1 MFLGVLYINN
11 HSMELEKKEIIKQ
24 KIASILLMNK
34 EDQTKYCRNL
44 KIIIATIINNNLQ
57 TFMENIKE
65 EGKTIFFYFI
75 DLIDYMSKK
84 NKNEREI
91 LYETDFDSIND
102 ETIKALRMHINK
114 LQDIKF
120 KNESFKRLYEAIIS
134 HYEDKRVSLIKKIS
148 RIIINM
154 AFLLESKGLII
165 FCIFSLIIARYMP
178 LFCRYLV
185 AWEDNEIN
193 IEDQISLNMICD
205 LLNKKIGEPTNDIQS
220 LIIIKY
226 GALKDI
232 LINCETKKI
241 IKAIENTDLRRGN
254 NEEIS
259 IDIYLEKMLLIFKE
273 ELKNLDIPQKKNRK
287 NKRNNK
293 RKNTTLNS
301 ANINNFL
308 IDQSI
313 IPNQEKQQNKIE
325 DNSQKPK
332 EIKSIN
338 GKNIPEK
345 NNKLNFWDN
354 LQENINSILDKIISM
369 KNDDNSDNVEE
380 LRGIIFQIIDNNREM
395 VKRMDIMNKKIE
407 ILSIENR
414 EMKKELKKELN
425 KEKDN
430 TNEKIKQLEETIQ
443 SLYDEINIIN
453 NKNEEIKQALVKI
466 QTRDM
471 SKNFLRCFYSY
482 LTKNDFKRIR
492 KNYNLKGK
500 IISDRIKEKFINIK
514 EKEKL
519 NIVLELIK
527 RSFDSIMFGNDSAQ
541 SLTVD
546 YYEEEIAQFKKKNEK
561 KLINSSEI
569 FCFLVALEL
578 GEEKFSDAFQFL
590 KKYFDSDLKLI
601 NKEHYDGFLNNFIK

>member
-1 MFLGVLYINN
+1 M
-11 HSMELEKKEIIKQ
+11 
-24 KIASILLMNK
+24 
-34 EDQTKYCRNL
+34 
-44 KIIIATIINNNLQ
+44 
-57 TFMENIKE
+57 
-65 EGKTIFFYFI
+65 
-75 DLIDYMSKK
+75 
-84 NKNEREI
+84 
-91 LYETDFDSIND
+91 YETDFDSIND

-232 LINCETKKI
+232 LINCEMKKI

-354 LQENINSILDKIISM
+354 LQENINSILNKIISM

-395 VKRMDIMNKKIE
+395 VKSMDIMNKKIE

-414 EMKKELKKELN
+414 EMKKELN

-527 RSFDSIMFGNDSAQ
+527 RSFDSIMFGNDSAH

-546 YYEEEIAQFKKKNEK
+546 YYEEEIAQFKKKMK
-561 KLINSSEI
+561 KIN
-569 FCFLVALEL
+569 
-578 GEEKFSDAFQFL
+578 
-590 KKYFDSDLKLI
+590 
-601 NKEHYDGFLNNFIK
+601 

>member
-1 MFLGVLYINN
+1 
-11 HSMELEKKEIIKQ
+11 MELKKKEIIKQ

-75 DLIDYMSKK
+75 DLIYYLSKK

-102 ETIKALRMHINK
+102 ETIKALRMRINK

-287 NKRNNK
+287 
-293 RKNTTLNS
+293 T
-301 ANINNFL
+301 
-308 IDQSI
+308 
-313 IPNQEKQQNKIE
+313 
-325 DNSQKPK
+325 K
-332 EIKSIN
+332 EI
-338 GKNIPEK
+338 
-345 NNKLNFWDN
+345 
-354 LQENINSILDKIISM
+354 
-369 KNDDNSDNVEE
+369 
-380 LRGIIFQIIDNNREM
+380 
-395 VKRMDIMNKKIE
+395 
-407 ILSIENR
+407 
-414 EMKKELKKELN
+414 
-425 KEKDN
+425 
-430 TNEKIKQLEETIQ
+430 
-443 SLYDEINIIN
+443 
-453 NKNEEIKQALVKI
+453 
-466 QTRDM
+466 
-471 SKNFLRCFYSY
+471 
-482 LTKNDFKRIR
+482 
-492 KNYNLKGK
+492 
-500 IISDRIKEKFINIK
+500 IKEKIR
-514 EKEKL
+514 L
-519 NIVLELIK
+519 
-527 RSFDSIMFGNDSAQ
+527 
-541 SLTVD
+541 
-546 YYEEEIAQFKKKNEK
+546 
-561 KLINSSEI
+561 
-569 FCFLVALEL
+569 
-578 GEEKFSDAFQFL
+578 
-590 KKYFDSDLKLI
+590 
-601 NKEHYDGFLNNFIK
+601 

>member
-1 MFLGVLYINN
+1 
-11 HSMELEKKEIIKQ
+11 MELEKKEIIKQ

-414 EMKKELKKELN
+414 EMKKELN

-527 RSFDSIMFGNDSAQ
+527 RSFDSIIFGNDSAH

>member
-1 MFLGVLYINN
+1 
-11 HSMELEKKEIIKQ
+11 MELEKKEIIKQ

-205 LLNKKIGEPTNDIQS
+205 LLNKKIGEPTNDIQF

-395 VKRMDIMNKKIE
+395 VKSMDIMNKKIE

-414 EMKKELKKELN
+414 EMKKELN

-527 RSFDSIMFGNDSAQ
+527 RSFDSIMFGNDSAH

-578 GEEKFSDAFQFL
+578 GEEKFSDA
-590 KKYFDSDLKLI
+590 
-601 NKEHYDGFLNNFIK
+601 